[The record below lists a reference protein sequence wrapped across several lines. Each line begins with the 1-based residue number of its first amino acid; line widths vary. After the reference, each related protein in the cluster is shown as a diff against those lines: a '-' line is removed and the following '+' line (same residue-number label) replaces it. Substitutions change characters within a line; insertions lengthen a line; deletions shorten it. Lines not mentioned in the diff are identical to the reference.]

1 MFYKDENG
9 DEVELARFTKA
20 LGEKQD
26 AYNKA
31 ARDKDVTVSVKQYD
45 FVKTAIVTKD
55 YLKRRLGGSSLE
67 TIDYCELSVVCI
79 EVISAYQL
87 RIIEAQQK
95 ANQLRADLLNGAKS
109 RGFKNVK

>member
-1 MFYKDENG
+1 MFYTDENG
-9 DEVELARFTKA
+9 EEVELARFTKA

-31 ARDKDVTVSVKQYD
+31 ATSKDATVSAKQYD
-45 FVKTAIVTKD
+45 FVKSAIVSD
-55 YLKRRLGGSSLE
+55 EYLDKRLGGKSLA

-95 ANQLRADLLNGAKS
+95 ANKLRADLLNGAS
-109 RGFKNVK
+109 TRGFKNVK

>member
-26 AYNKA
+26 AYLDAAANKEI
-31 ARDKDVTVSVKQYD
+31 TTSVKQYN
-45 FVKTAIVTKD
+45 FVKAAIVSGE
-55 YLKRRLGGSSLE
+55 YLDKRLGGKSLA

-87 RIIEAQQK
+87 RIIEAKQK
-95 ANQLRADLLNGAKS
+95 ANKLRDGLLDGINS